1 MINILEEQEISL
13 KELKNYHLKDIRKMI
28 DERLDWRLTTE
39 NYDHKK
45 VNNLL
50 KNIEVVNDLI
60 TNLVINDS
68 IESID
73 TDYEPVIF
81 TQENL

>member
-13 KELKNYHLKDIRKMI
+13 KELKNHHLKEIRKMI
-28 DERLDWRLTTE
+28 DERLNWRLTTE

>member
-1 MINILEEQEISL
+1 MIKILEEQEISL

-28 DERLDWRLTTE
+28 DDRLNWRLTTE

-73 TDYEPVIF
+73 RDYEPIIF